1 MKKILIILIVFVLII
16 IGIRVNKSNFNEQ
29 ESLHDGTY
37 IIDGQEVTFKNGISE
52 VESAPGSASKTITK
66 YFGNDLKHDLND
78 DNREDQ
84 VFIITQ
90 ETGGSG
96 KFYYVVALLDTT
108 DGPVGSEGVMLG
120 DRISPQ
126 TINIDEGKTA
136 IGTNRQNVIVVNYL
150 DRKSGES
157 FSDEPSVGKSI
168 WLKLDPATMKFG
180 EVAQDFEGESN

>member
-16 IGIRVNKSNFNEQ
+16 IGLKANRSNFDEQ
-29 ESLHDGTY
+29 ANLHDGTY
-37 IIDGQEVTFKNGISE
+37 IIDGQEVTLKNGISE

-78 DNREDQ
+78 DNREDR

-96 KFYYVVALLDTT
+96 KFYYVVALLDTA
-108 DGPVGSEGVMLG
+108 DGSVGSDGVMLG
-120 DRISPQ
+120 DRIAPQ
-126 TINIDEGKTA
+126 AINLDEGKTV

-150 DRKSGES
+150 DRKMGES
-157 FSDEPSVGKSI
+157 FDIQPSVGKSI

-180 EVAQDFEGESN
+180 EVAQNFEGESN